1 MIELLNFLI
10 KNIVK
15 NPEVVVI
22 EEQDS
27 TTFDGN
33 KSKVYLIS
41 VDQSDVGVVIG
52 KGGQTIKGI
61 RNLAKVKAVNLGI
74 YVDVRINEET

>member
-15 NPEVVVI
+15 NPDAVVI

-33 KSKVYLIS
+33 PSKVYIIS
-41 VDQSDVGVVIG
+41 VDESDTGVIIG
-52 KGGQTIKGI
+52 KGGQTIKAI

-74 YVDVRINEET
+74 YVDIKIKEEN